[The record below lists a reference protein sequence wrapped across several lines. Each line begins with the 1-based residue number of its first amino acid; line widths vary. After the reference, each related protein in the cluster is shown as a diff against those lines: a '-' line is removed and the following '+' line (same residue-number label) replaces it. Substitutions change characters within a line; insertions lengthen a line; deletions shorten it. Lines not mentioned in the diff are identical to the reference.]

1 VAFYLR
7 KGDDRTSL
15 SQTDKLKRFC
25 DHDKY
30 HDSMGIKNGRN
41 TAPPKCDNKD
51 DPQVLRTSFPK
62 LLTLSTKGNG
72 LNAKAMIT

>member
-1 VAFYLR
+1 VAFSLR
-7 KGDDRTSL
+7 KEDDRTSV
-15 SQTDKLKRFC
+15 SQTHKLKRFC

-41 TAPPKCDNKD
+41 TALPKCDNKN

-62 LLTLSTKGNG
+62 LLILSMKENG